1 MGILDTVLSSV
12 MGSGANSPFG
22 GVLGQILGGGGQG
35 AGPTGDLGGLLGQ
48 LRQAG
53 LGSHVDS
60 WVGTGG
66 NAPVSPAQLNDAFG
80 ERQVNSWAGQ
90 AGMQPGDFLSRLSQH
105 LPSAVDRLTPDGRV
119 PDEGTA
125 SV

>member
-1 MGILDTVLSSV
+1 MGVIDTVLSSV
-12 MGSGANSPFG
+12 LGGNANSSFG
-22 GVLGQILGGGGQG
+22 GVLGQILGGGSQDAG
-35 AGPTGDLGGLLGQ
+35 ASGGLGGLLGQ

-60 WVGTGG
+60 WVGTGR
-66 NAPVSPAQLNDAFG
+66 NEPVSPAQLNDALG
-80 ERQVNSWAGQ
+80 ERQVSSWAGE
-90 AGMQPGDFLSRLSQH
+90 AGMQPSDFLSRLSQH

>member
-1 MGILDTVLSSV
+1 MGILDTVLGSV
-12 MGSGANSPFG
+12 LGSGANSPFG
-22 GVLGQILGGGGQG
+22 SVLGQILGGGGQG
-35 AGPTGDLGGLLGQ
+35 AGSTGGLGGLLGQ

-60 WVGTGG
+60 WVSPGG

-90 AGMQPGDFLSRLSQH
+90 AGMQSDDFLSRLSQH

>member
-12 MGSGANSPFG
+12 LGSGANSPFG
-22 GVLGQILGGGGQG
+22 SVLGQILGGGSQG
-35 AGPTGDLGGLLGQ
+35 GSNGLGGLLVQ

-60 WVGTGG
+60 WVGTGR
-66 NAPVSPAQLNDAFG
+66 NEPVSPAQLNDAL
-80 ERQVNSWAGQ
+80 EQRQVNSWAGQ
-90 AGMQPGDFLSRLSQH
+90 AGMQPDDFLSRLSQH

-119 PDEGTA
+119 PDEGTV

>member
-12 MGSGANSPFG
+12 LGGESNSRFG
-22 GVLGQILGGGGQG
+22 GVLGQILSGGSQG
-35 AGPTGDLGGLLGQ
+35 ASASGGLGGLLGQ

-53 LGSHVDS
+53 LGPHVDS
-60 WVGTGG
+60 WVGTGR
-66 NAPVSPAQLNDAFG
+66 NEPVSPAQLNDALG
-80 ERQVNSWAGQ
+80 ERQVNSWAGE
-90 AGMQPGDFLSRLSQH
+90 AGMQPHDFLSRLSQH
-105 LPSAVDRLTPDGRV
+105 LPNAVDRLTPDARV